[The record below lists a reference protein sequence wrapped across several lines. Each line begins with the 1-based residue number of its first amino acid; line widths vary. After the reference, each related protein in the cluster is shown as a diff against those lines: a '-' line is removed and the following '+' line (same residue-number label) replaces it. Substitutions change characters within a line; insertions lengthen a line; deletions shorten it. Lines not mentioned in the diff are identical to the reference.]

1 MRRSPAPPLSTATP
15 PPVRSPFRPALHPF
29 RYGDKLS
36 RCFREI
42 DGDGSGKAD
51 RAEVLRLIKIYAPS
65 SRDEVLENV
74 VDFGDYDGEG
84 EVR

>member
-1 MRRSPAPPLSTATP
+1 MRGAPPARRPPAPAAARLLDCPPLTSSSSA
-15 PPVRSPFRPALHPF
+15 RYSS

-65 SRDEVLENV
+65 SRDEVLEK
-74 VDFGDYDGEG
+74 
-84 EVR
+84 RSL